1 MTTGRRVLVTGSTQG
16 IGAALV
22 ERFLARGDCVFGC
35 GRSAAPLSHDRY
47 THYAVDITDETA
59 VMQMFKDLRTRAG
72 GLDAVINNAGVAR
85 ANAIALTPVADV
97 RRIMDTNFL
106 GVFLSTHQSIR
117 LLRSSPAGRI
127 VNLTSIAAPLRLEG
141 EAVYAASKAAV
152 EMFTRIAAHE
162 VSRYGITCNAV
173 GPSPIHTRL
182 TASVPSSK
190 MDALLARQAI
200 PEWAGMDD
208 VYNVIDFF
216 LRPESRMVTGQVV
229 YLGGIG

>member
-1 MTTGRRVLVTGSTQG
+1 MTARRVLVTGTTKG

-22 ERFLARGDCVFGC
+22 ERFLARGDRVFGC
-35 GRSAAPLSHDRY
+35 GRSAPPLTHDNF
-47 THYAVDITDETA
+47 THYTLDVTDEAA
-59 VMQMFKDLRTRAG
+59 VMQMFKDVRARAG
-72 GLDAVINNAGVAR
+72 GLDAIVNNAGVAR
-85 ANAIALTPVADV
+85 ANAIALTPATDA

-106 GVFLSTHQSIR
+106 GVFLCTHQSIR

-127 VNLTSIAAPLRLEG
+127 VNLTSIAKPLRLEG

-152 EMFTRIAAHE
+152 ETFTRIAARE

-173 GPSPIHTRL
+173 GPSPVHTRL
-182 TASVPSSK
+182 TAGVSSDK